1 MTVDGIDISNHQ
13 PRWRPG
19 AEKFVYILATD
30 GHSWYSP
37 THANQVRLARDDGK
51 RVGHYHWLR
60 PGNIQEQV
68 DWFWAHAKPL
78 PGDALIC
85 DWEQS
90 GTSNADKDEFLKQ
103 LDAKIPRTKLLRKRR
118 MPRALYC
125 NRNYWLNYDRT
136 GFVGEGLWI
145 AEYGVA
151 KPGITYPWTFWQF
164 ADGPT
169 TDRNHSIFQTLT
181 EYDDWAEPSDGSQP
195 HPAPVTDFVPVPPTL
210 GAIHTPYG
218 AWGPSWS
225 WNRGK
230 NSAHPTWGQ
239 HGGDDWH
246 RGAGSAEVGDP
257 IVAVASGKILFA
269 GDARKTGAGWG
280 SAFGIH
286 VLNKWDDGGR
296 TSIDAH
302 MSRLAPGLKA
312 GDHVTAGQVIGHKGA
327 TGNVNGPHDHH
338 EQHLG
343 TRWTDKR
350 VKPIY
355 PGKKIVTKGAGPT
368 MALTKLHNGAIM
380 AYPKSRNW
388 HRLPVDGANPGRYFL
403 AQGPGLID
411 LRAYIRASAPVEA
424 RFILADTRKG
434 SWRVASE
441 YPIKV
446 IQPGGDEM
454 SLLDTIGGAPAGWSS
469 HLIYLQIRPSLAKV
483 QITNLFVRAKKE

>member
-218 AWGPSWS
+218 AWAR
-225 WNRGK
+225 RGRGTV
-230 NSAHPTWGQ
+230 ARTQ
-239 HGGDDWH
+239 LIRHGGSTAATI
-246 RGAGSAEVGDP
+246 GTEELAQ
-257 IVAVASGKILFA
+257 L
-269 GDARKTGAGWG
+269 
-280 SAFGIH
+280 
-286 VLNKWDDGGR
+286 
-296 TSIDAH
+296 
-302 MSRLAPGLKA
+302 RLATLS
-312 GDHVTAGQVIGHKGA
+312 
-327 TGNVNGPHDHH
+327 
-338 EQHLG
+338 
-343 TRWTDKR
+343 
-350 VKPIY
+350 
-355 PGKKIVTKGAGPT
+355 
-368 MALTKLHNGAIM
+368 
-380 AYPKSRNW
+380 SRS
-388 HRLPVDGANPGRYFL
+388 HPARSCS
-403 AQGPGLID
+403 
-411 LRAYIRASAPVEA
+411 RAMPER
-424 RFILADTRKG
+424 
-434 SWRVASE
+434 
-441 YPIKV
+441 
-446 IQPGGDEM
+446 Q
-454 SLLDTIGGAPAGWSS
+454 APAG
-469 HLIYLQIRPSLAKV
+469 
-483 QITNLFVRAKKE
+483 VRLSGFMCSTSGTTAAGRRSTHT